1 MPIFRHGNCVINL
14 SEGSSFRC
22 IASRQCA
29 EFYLCDLQEQKEYV
43 ISCQNG
49 KLVAK
54 MVEDKDFWEN
64 NRGVKV
70 YPPHPE

>member
-43 ISCQNG
+43 ISCRKG
-49 KLVAK
+49 KLVA
-54 MVEDKDFWEN
+54 VEAVEAVESVEAVEAVEAKC
-64 NRGVKV
+64 
-70 YPPHPE
+70 